1 MGLFLF
7 SDVADN
13 DRAVVQVFLGEL
25 IDEFAS
31 LMGIGEDDGVVDLVE
46 GDDGIHGITSF
57 LLFMSLL

>member
-13 DRAVVQVFLGEL
+13 DRAVVQVFFGEL
-25 IDEFAS
+25 VDEFTS
-31 LMGIGEDDGVVDLVE
+31 FMGISEYDGIVDLVE

-57 LLFMSLL
+57 LFFMSLL